1 MGFNERTNDRN
12 EDVDNVVE
20 FEDPNESY
28 FGASSENIVEGNLSL
43 LAGVVKFLVSCY
55 FHEEVVEGNEELF
68 KDEFLELFSFGL
80 KFVEFVFGRFG
91 EGFHFFV

>member
-12 EDVDNVVE
+12 ENVDNVVE
-20 FEDPNESY
+20 FEDPYESY
-28 FGASSENIVEGNLSL
+28 FGASSEDIVEGNLSL
-43 LAGVVKFLVSCY
+43 LAGVIKFLVSCY

-68 KDEFLELFSFGL
+68 EDEFLELVSFGL
-80 KFVEFVFGRFG
+80 KLVEFVFGRFR